1 MTGRTDH
8 QSSAL
13 KAAMRHADARPRI
26 HIWPAG
32 DRTAWSF
39 GPTGARFH
47 QPTTGEA
54 IEEAL
59 DRIDRRPAVI
69 IYEGAS

>member
-1 MTGRTDH
+1 M
-8 QSSAL
+8 
-13 KAAMRHADARPRI
+13 KHADARTRI
-26 HIWPAG
+26 HIFPER

-47 QPTTGEA
+47 TPTTGAA

-59 DRIDRRPAVI
+59 DRLGHQPAVI
-69 IYEGAS
+69 IYEGRAK